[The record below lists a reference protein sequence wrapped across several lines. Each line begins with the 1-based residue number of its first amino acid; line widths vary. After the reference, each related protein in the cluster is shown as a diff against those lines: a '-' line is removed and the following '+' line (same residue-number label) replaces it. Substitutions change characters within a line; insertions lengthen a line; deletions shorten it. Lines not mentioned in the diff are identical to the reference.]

1 MISGAIIP
9 SCLSRKF
16 STEFFFVGRYSEC
29 TNSGGPSGPFTFLV
43 LVPLLRI
50 FHEYSFLHF
59 DYELPCECGHQK
71 TSHFYLARAAIHW
84 THVFPA
90 KTSLMCLV
98 LRVLGLWRSTIMYDN
113 ALRSAVQF
121 YRNTPVEL
129 DNCSIVVSLTSSCV
143 ARSFP
148 LNAQRLPGDP
158 RVPRH
163 ATATPRTVTVSPLQV
178 LFLSWCPL
186 FLGSRHMPP
195 PTRVF
200 PTNRQALMYTHTGPR
215 SSPFRL
221 RVRTRKCPCQYCMAQ
236 PVAIKK
242 SVASCRRGLPPT
254 FNSSRMPLLLDL
266 SRCQTRPSRG
276 EVITNR
282 EVSRRRTSV
291 T

>member
-1 MISGAIIP
+1 MP
-9 SCLSRKF
+9 
-16 STEFFFVGRYSEC
+16 
-29 TNSGGPSGPFTFLV
+29 NSGGPSGPLTFLV

-158 RVPRH
+158 RVPSH

-200 PTNRQALMYTHTGPR
+200 PTNRQALMYTHAGPSLLR
-215 SSPFRL
+215 SASVYVRGNTPANTAWHNPLPSKSPWH
-221 RVRTRKCPCQYCMAQ
+221 
-236 PVAIKK
+236 PV
-242 SVASCRRGLPPT
+242 VGGCRRPSTHPACRYYLI
-254 FNSSRMPLLLDL
+254 
-266 SRCQTRPSRG
+266 CHVVRPDHLEGR
-276 EVITNR
+276 
-282 EVSRRRTSV
+282 
-291 T
+291 